1 MINNLK
7 NKNSI
12 LIIKL
17 TICLLICL
25 ISEVAMNRK
34 LLYFF
39 IVFSVFLIF
48 SDFLFA
54 AADTGG
60 IKSKFQEMADTVFD
74 VARYIGIYGGLGGA
88 IISLLFRYI
97 NKDQN
102 IWSDALK
109 ILGAGAALAAFSS
122 ILSIV
127 AGWI

>member
-1 MINNLK
+1 MKNLK
-7 NKNSI
+7 N
-12 LIIKL
+12 
-17 TICLLICL
+17 
-25 ISEVAMNRK
+25 
-34 LLYFF
+34 
-39 IVFSVFLIF
+39 LIF
-48 SDFLFA
+48 ILFVIFIFVFPDSIFSASD
-54 AADTGG
+54 TSG

-74 VARYIGIYGGLGGA
+74 VARYIGIYGGVGGA

-122 ILSIV
+122 ILSII